1 MTKVNSDL
9 KESSEKK
16 QLSGSS
22 SNFILNLIIAVL
34 VLLILFLAYTLLVQI
49 TRTSQ
54 QDDKTAEKVL
64 LPSQVQIEVLNGCGV
79 SGAADKFTEYLRAR
93 GFDVVNK
100 GNYSS
105 FDVDNTLVID
115 RSNNAD
121 KAALVAEVLGV
132 ENKRIIKQFN
142 NQYFLDV
149 SVIVGKDFN
158 SLLIN
163 K

>member
-1 MTKVNSDL
+1 MTKDNSDL
-9 KESSEKK
+9 KESSGKK
-16 QLSGSS
+16 QFSGLP

-34 VLLILFLAYTLLVQI
+34 VLLILFLTYALLVQI

-54 QDDKTAEKVL
+54 QDDNTAEKKL
-64 LPSQVQIEVLNGCGV
+64 LPSQVQIEVLNGCGIP
-79 SGAADKFTEYLRAR
+79 GAADKFTEYLRTR

-105 FDVDNTLVID
+105 FDIDNTLVID
-115 RSNNAD
+115 RSNKAE

-142 NQYFLDV
+142 YQYFLDV
-149 SVIVGKDFN
+149 SIIIGKDFN

>member
-1 MTKVNSDL
+1 LTKVNSDL
-9 KESSEKK
+9 KESSGKK

-34 VLLILFLAYTLLVQI
+34 VLLILFLTYALLVQI

-54 QDDKTAEKVL
+54 QDDNTAEKVL
-64 LPSQVQIEVLNGCGV
+64 LPSQVQIEVLNGCGI